1 MLPPDADG
9 ADPWIG
15 DSSRWF
21 RSPVVAGIRFTRS
34 MIAFLG
40 LTSALIYGA
49 SDFFGG
55 LASRRITALVVSF
68 ISQIAALIIATIAT
82 LSSQQHWSTSAVVLG
97 LVAGVGG
104 GIGTWAFFTSL
115 AIGPMSVVSPGVAM
129 IYAVVP
135 AIVGIALGERIAPP
149 GYLALVAV
157 VVAAVL
163 LAIPRQRDAARLT
176 PRAIVYGSIAGLGYA
191 GYIIAIGRT
200 PRDSGLVPLW
210 IDLIVA
216 SLIYTVALL
225 VNRVR
230 RGTGELRGF
239 RDRTA
244 VVQSI
249 LAGVLLAGGN
259 VLLVIGLHL
268 GELAVMGVLNAL
280 YPLGTVILAF
290 VIVKERLSWLQI
302 VGVALALGASAVL
315 ALV

>member
-1 MLPPDADG
+1 
-9 ADPWIG
+9 
-15 DSSRWF
+15 
-21 RSPVVAGIRFTRS
+21 V
-34 MIAFLG
+34 IALFG
-40 LTSALIYGA
+40 LSSALIYGA

-55 LASRRITALVVSF
+55 LGSRRITPLLVSF
-68 ISQIAALIIATIAT
+68 ISQIVALLIGTVAVF
-82 LSSQQHWSTSAVVLG
+82 SSEVHWSTSAVVLG

-135 AIVGIALGERIAPP
+135 AIVGLALGERIAAI
-149 GYLALVAV
+149 GYVALVAV

-163 LAIPRQRDAARLT
+163 LAVPRQRDTVRLT

-200 PRDSGLVPLW
+200 PRDSGLLPLW
-210 IDLIVA
+210 LDLIVA
-216 SLIYTVALL
+216 TVLYATALL
-225 VNRVR
+225 VNRIR
-230 RGTGELRGF
+230 RGPSEFAGL

-244 VVQSI
+244 VAQS
-249 LAGVLLAGGN
+249 LVAGVLLAGGN
-259 VLLVIGLHL
+259 ILLVVGLHL

-290 VIVKERLSWLQI
+290 FLLKERLSVLQTFGI
-302 VGVALALGASAVL
+302 VLALAASAVL

>member
-1 MLPPDADG
+1 
-9 ADPWIG
+9 
-15 DSSRWF
+15 
-21 RSPVVAGIRFTRS
+21 V
-34 MIAFLG
+34 IALFGLG
-40 LTSALIYGA
+40 SALIYGA

-55 LASRRITALVVSF
+55 LGSRRITPLLVSF
-68 ISQIAALIIATIAT
+68 ISQVVALLIATIAFF
-82 LSSQQHWSTSAVVLG
+82 SSEIHWSSSAVVLG

-135 AIVGIALGERIAPP
+135 AIVGLALGERIAPI
-149 GYLALVAV
+149 GYVALVAV

-163 LAIPRQRDAARLT
+163 LAVPRERDAVRLT

-200 PRDSGLVPLW
+200 PRDSGLLPLW
-210 IDLIVA
+210 LDLIVA
-216 SLIYTVALL
+216 TVLYAAVLLI
-225 VNRVR
+225 NRIR
-230 RGTGELRGF
+230 RGSGEFAGL

-259 VLLVIGLHL
+259 ILLVIGLHL

-290 VIVKERLSWLQI
+290 FLLKERLSVLQAFGI
-302 VGVALALGASAVL
+302 VLALAASAVL

>member
-1 MLPPDADG
+1 
-9 ADPWIG
+9 
-15 DSSRWF
+15 
-21 RSPVVAGIRFTRS
+21 

-40 LTSALIYGA
+40 LSSALIYGA

-55 LASRRITALVVSF
+55 LGSRRITPLLVSF
-68 ISQIAALIIATIAT
+68 ISQIVALLIATVAVF
-82 LSSQQHWSTSAVVLG
+82 SSEIHWSTSAVALG
-97 LVAGVGG
+97 LVAGIGG

-135 AIVGIALGERIAPP
+135 AIVGIALGERIAPI
-149 GYLALVAV
+149 GYAALVAV

-163 LAIPRQRDAARLT
+163 IAVPRQRDAVRLT
-176 PRAIVYGSIAGLGYA
+176 SRAIVYGSIAGLGYA

-200 PRDSGLVPLW
+200 PRDSGLLPLW
-210 IDLIVA
+210 LDLIVA
-216 SLIYTVALL
+216 TVLYATVLLI
-225 VNRVR
+225 NRIR
-230 RGTGELRGF
+230 RGPGEWSGL

-244 VVQSI
+244 VVQSL

-259 VLLVIGLHL
+259 ILLVLGLHL

-290 VIVKERLSWLQI
+290 FLLKERLSVLQTLGI
-302 VGVALALGASAVL
+302 VLALSASAVL